1 MIFNKRQTV
10 NIIGYQ
16 DDSDRVLRNLVKS
29 EYVQFIDARKEIEKR
44 VDILKE
50 AKDIIKIYTN
60 NNNLI
65 EDTKRKLDAIIKILD
80 MKLVLPKNQKV
91 EEYDFNKDIE
101 KINEIYREILDKN
114 NALLKLKNE
123 LEDLKKLK
131 EYLTVSKDVSE
142 NIDSLIN
149 MNYIRFKAGKLIKY
163 SMDKMKKNYEN
174 IAAIIF
180 KVYENKDEAFL
191 FILIPEV
198 MELEVNRVLNSL
210 NFEEYKFEMGS
221 AKCFKEYLE
230 ALKNRI
236 EILNNN
242 IMSLNDELLVI
253 KEKLYKDII
262 KYKLHLNIEMQME
275 KIKSN
280 VIMINNFFI
289 IAASIS
295 KGKKKAVES
304 LLEPFNERL
313 IVNYCNN

>member
-1 MIFNKRQTV
+1 MIFGKKQTV
-10 NIIGYQ
+10 NIIGYE

-29 EYVQFIDARKEIEKR
+29 QYIQFIDAREEIEKR
-44 VDILKE
+44 TNIFKE
-50 AKDIIKIYTN
+50 VKDMININTN
-60 NNNLI
+60 NDNFI
-65 EDTKRKLDAIIKILD
+65 EDTKRKLDTILKILD
-80 MKLVLPKNQKV
+80 IKLVFPNNQEI

-101 KINEIYREILDKN
+101 KINEIYRELVDKN
-114 NALLKLKNE
+114 NVILKVKNE
-123 LEDLKKLK
+123 LEDLKKLQ
-131 EYLTVSKDVSE
+131 EYLTASKDVSK

-174 IAAIIF
+174 IAAIVF
-180 KVYENKDEAFL
+180 KVYENKDEAFI
-191 FILIPEV
+191 FILVPEV

-210 NFEEYKFEMGS
+210 SFEEYKFQMDS
-221 AKCFKEYLE
+221 ARCFKEYLE

-236 EILNNN
+236 EILNNK
-242 IMSLNDELLVI
+242 LRTFNDELLMI
-253 KEKLYKDII
+253 KEELYKDII

-280 VIMINNFFI
+280 IITINNFFI

-295 KGKKKAVES
+295 KRNKKAVES

-313 IVNYCNN
+313 IISYCDN